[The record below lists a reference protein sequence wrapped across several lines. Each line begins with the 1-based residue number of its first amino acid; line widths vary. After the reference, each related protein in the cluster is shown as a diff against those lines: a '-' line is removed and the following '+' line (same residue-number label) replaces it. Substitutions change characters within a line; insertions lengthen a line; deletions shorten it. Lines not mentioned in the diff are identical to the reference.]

1 MKSYWNTEDFFF
13 VQFSELLSI
22 HHLFHPAVVKDRT
35 EMFIVTLTKTG
46 EVKIFAVHVENRRIK
61 HMKAYMSLETL

>member
-1 MKSYWNTEDFFF
+1 
-13 VQFSELLSI
+13 
-22 HHLFHPAVVKDRT
+22 
-35 EMFIVTLTKTG
+35 MFIVTLTKTG